1 MGWNKPSVAST
12 PSPTPKKKPTA
23 LRGAVA
29 GFIVV
34 AVAAVVAFVLLSG
47 GDAKPKAKA
56 GKKPAAIKE
65 VKPAVATNA
74 VPMTNAA
81 PKAEEETYLGR
92 KVVKRVET
100 TNETGRV
107 KIVVTT
113 DDGQTHRYYRT
124 GQARRI
130 FKHESDYALA
140 NLLSTPEGATPAPYP
155 ISPGLD
161 EDFKA
166 SLMNPIV
173 DEEDDTDED
182 RALKERV
189 RQARLDAVDL
199 MNQGFTFTQ
208 ILTEH
213 QTRAR
218 ENSEVA
224 LSVAKEAKKILEEYG
239 AEEASKYVRKMNEA
253 LGRMGIGPVKDI
265 GASSPRGAQ
274 KEEKE

>member
-1 MGWNKPSVAST
+1 MSGWNKPTEKPVETKKAAKPAFKHVLIAS
-12 PSPTPKKKPTA
+12 
-23 LRGAVA
+23 G
-29 GFIVV
+29 VV
-34 AVAAVVAFVLLSG
+34 AVLGCVLLLVFSG
-47 GDAKPKAKA
+47 GDEKPKAKTE
-56 GKKPAAIKE
+56 KKASVIKE
-65 VKPAVATNA
+65 VKPAAATKSD
-74 VPMTNAA
+74 PMTNVVA
-81 PKAEEETYLGR
+81 KEEEETYLGR

-130 FKHESDYALA
+130 FKFESDYALA

-161 EDFKA
+161 EAFKA
-166 SLMNPIV
+166 SLMNPIM

-265 GASSPRGAQ
+265 GSSRPRGAQ

>member
-12 PSPTPKKKPTA
+12 PLPTPKKKPTA

-34 AVAAVVAFVLLSG
+34 SVAALVAFVMLSG
-47 GDAKPKAKA
+47 GDAKPKSESS
-56 GKKPAAIKE
+56 KKPAAIKE

-92 KVVKRVET
+92 KIVKRVET

-130 FKHESDYALA
+130 FKFESDYALA

-161 EDFKA
+161 EAFKA

-173 DEEDDTDED
+173 DDEDDTEED
-182 RALKERV
+182 RALKARV

-218 ENSEVA
+218 ENSEVT
-224 LSVAKEAKKILEEYG
+224 LSIAKEAKKILEEYG
-239 AEEASKYVRKMNEA
+239 AEEASKYVKKMNES
-253 LGRMGIGPVKDI
+253 LERMGIGPVKDI
-265 GASSPRGAQ
+265 GSSRPRGTQ